1 MTTRGM
7 LEDDFVMVA
16 QILHRIVK
24 ICLEVQDVTGKNL
37 ADFEK
42 GIDDHKGV
50 AQLREEVVSLAAS
63 LPYPYPLQN
72 YLASAERVSMVDTT
86 MDGKADTLAI
96 DSTGDGVADTMIK
109 LDKKHGR

>member
-1 MTTRGM
+1 M
-7 LEDDFVMVA
+7 A
-16 QILHRIVK
+16 H
-24 ICLEVQDVTGKNL
+24 
-37 ADFEK
+37 
-42 GIDDHKGV
+42 
-50 AQLREEVVSLAAS
+50 LREEVVSLAAS

-109 LDKKHGR
+109 LDKQHGR